1 MFLRILLGIMLLMP
15 FTPIVSAFQE
25 KLYSIKQYKSPI
37 RLPIFYEDSSLLR
50 FVSKTTPLSNIKYIP
65 TDLVSIS
72 GSMINQAGRS
82 SLLRL
87 EARNALWNMGAAF
100 EKKFWV
106 PLIVVSGYRSAVYQQ
121 RLWDLGRCTD
131 SLCAPPGYSEHQ
143 LGLAVDIFDA
153 SSEAEFKTNPTYRK
167 YVQWLWENAHLYGWT
182 QSYQKWVEVDEY
194 EVEPWH
200 YRYLGVNIATRLRNL
215 GWTYTEFVRFQEN
228 IQRR

>member
-1 MFLRILLGIMLLMP
+1 MP

-100 EKKFWV
+100 EKKF
-106 PLIVVSGYRSAVYQQ
+106 
-121 RLWDLGRCTD
+121 
-131 SLCAPPGYSEHQ
+131 
-143 LGLAVDIFDA
+143 
-153 SSEAEFKTNPTYRK
+153 
-167 YVQWLWENAHLYGWT
+167 
-182 QSYQKWVEVDEY
+182 
-194 EVEPWH
+194 
-200 YRYLGVNIATRLRNL
+200 
-215 GWTYTEFVRFQEN
+215 
-228 IQRR
+228 